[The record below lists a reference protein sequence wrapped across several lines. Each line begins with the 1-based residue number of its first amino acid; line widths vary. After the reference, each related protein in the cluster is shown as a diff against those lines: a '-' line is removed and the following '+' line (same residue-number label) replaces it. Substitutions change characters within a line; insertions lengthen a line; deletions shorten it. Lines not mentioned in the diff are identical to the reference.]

1 MTDPAFVIRP
11 ARPSDESSVLGFVER
26 TGFFRI
32 GELAVAREVFCEA
45 VSGKPECTYQ
55 SYVAELENRVVGWV
69 CFGPTP
75 CTVGTFDMYWIAV
88 DPLFQRRRIGR
99 KLSEFA
105 EEKIRGQDGR
115 LIIVETSGTPRYDA
129 TRAFYEQNGYL
140 LAAEVPDFY
149 APGDSKCIYLKPLV

>member
-1 MTDPAFVIRP
+1 MNQPDVVIRP
-11 ARPSDESSVLGFVER
+11 AQASDEPAVMDFVEK

-55 SYVAELENRVVGWV
+55 SYVAVFQNKAIGWV
-69 CFGPTP
+69 CFGSTP
-75 CTVGTFDMYWIAV
+75 CTVGTFDMYWIVV
-88 DPLFQRRRIGR
+88 DPVFQRKGIG
-99 KLSEFA
+99 KPLSRFA
-105 EEKIRGQDGR
+105 EEEIKKQNSR
-115 LIIVETSGTPRYDA
+115 LVVVETSGTSRYES
-129 TRAFYEQNGYL
+129 TRIFYEKNGYL